1 MKFILMNL
9 GFIFSMAFSK
19 MSHPL
24 SLGFM
29 LMIQTLWISILLGII
44 SKTFWFSYILFITF
58 LGGMLIL
65 FIYMTSLSS
74 NEYFKFSIMTML
86 YSLTLLIIM
95 LLMIS
100 KMNLFHLNFFNNS
113 DSMLFSFTMFS
124 NINILNMNKLYN
136 YPNNLITIMLIIYLL
151 ITLIIIVK
159 MIDLSYGPMR
169 KNF

>member
-1 MKFILMNL
+1 MLLNL
-9 GFIFSMAFSK
+9 GLIFTFTFSK

-24 SLGFM
+24 SMGFM
-29 LMIQTLWISILLGII
+29 LMIQTLWISIFIGII

-74 NEYFKFSIMTML
+74 NEYFKFSIKTFMF
-86 YSLTLLIIM
+86 SLMMFIIM
-95 LLMIS
+95 LLII
-100 KMNLFHLNFFNNS
+100 NFMDLTFFNYLNNS
-113 DSMLFSFTMFS
+113 DSFIFNSLSYS

-136 YPNNLITIMLIIYLL
+136 YPNNLITITLIIYLL
-151 ITLIIIVK
+151 MTLIIVVK
-159 MIDLSYGPMR
+159 ITDLFIGPMR

>member
-1 MKFILMNL
+1 MLLNFGL
-9 GFIFSMAFSK
+9 IFSFMFSK

-24 SLGFM
+24 TLGFM
-29 LMIQTLWISILLGII
+29 LMIQTLWISIMMGII

-74 NEYFKFSIMTML
+74 NEFFKFSIKTFTLKLLLMMILLILIFNTDL
-86 YSLTLLIIM
+86 FYFNYFNNIDSFLFNSLTY
-95 LLMIS
+95 
-100 KMNLFHLNFFNNS
+100 
-113 DSMLFSFTMFS
+113 S

-151 ITLIIIVK
+151 MTLIIVIK
-159 MIDLSYGPMR
+159 ITDLFIGPMR

>member
-1 MKFILMNL
+1 MLMSF
-9 GFIFSMAFSK
+9 GIYFSFLFCN

-29 LMIQTLWISILLGII
+29 LMIQTLWISIFIGIF

-74 NEYFKFSIMTML
+74 NELFKFSMNSFLMTMFFIFISLLFYFKDL
-86 YSLTLLIIM
+86 YYFNFLMNMDSLIFSLNNTNI
-95 LLMIS
+95 
-100 KMNLFHLNFFNNS
+100 NL
-113 DSMLFSFTMFS
+113 
-124 NINILNMNKLYN
+124 NILNMNKIYN
-136 YPNNLITIMLIIYLL
+136 FPNNFLTILLIIYLL
-151 ITLIIIVK
+151 ITLIIVVK
-159 MIDLSYGPMR
+159 ITDLFYGPMR